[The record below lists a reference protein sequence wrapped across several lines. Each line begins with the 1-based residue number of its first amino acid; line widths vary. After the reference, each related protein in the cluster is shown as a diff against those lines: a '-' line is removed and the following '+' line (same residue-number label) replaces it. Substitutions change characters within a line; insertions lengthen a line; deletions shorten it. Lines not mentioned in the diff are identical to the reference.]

1 MKARIFLVAAAAAA
15 LVCFTVAGVFA
26 AEVRGVTDKEVV
38 LACLVDFSGPGKF
51 AGPPIAEAFKH

>member
-38 LACLVDFSGPGKF
+38 LGLNLARLILMDEEET
-51 AGPPIAEAFKH
+51 A